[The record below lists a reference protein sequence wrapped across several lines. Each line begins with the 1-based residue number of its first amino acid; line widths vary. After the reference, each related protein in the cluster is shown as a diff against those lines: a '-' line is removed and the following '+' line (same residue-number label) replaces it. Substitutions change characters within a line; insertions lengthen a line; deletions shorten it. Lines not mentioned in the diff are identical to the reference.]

1 MLTIFVVSRHFWF
14 LCVNDEILQKRLNLG
29 LVFVSSTLRNGAG
42 ANGIR
47 QGKGKRG
54 REYEKNAKKT
64 NGNEIKS
71 WKM

>member
-47 QGKGKRG
+47 QGIGKRG
-54 REYEKNAKKT
+54 REYEINAENKQM
-64 NGNEIKS
+64 E
-71 WKM
+71 MR

>member
-14 LCVNDEILQKRLNLG
+14 LCVNDEILQKRLKFG
-29 LVFVSSTLRNGAG
+29 LEFVSLTLGNRAG
-42 ANGIR
+42 AGIR

-54 REYEKNAKKT
+54 REYEIIAKT

>member
-14 LCVNDEILQKRLNLG
+14 LCVNVEILQKRLKFG
-29 LVFVSSTLRNGAG
+29 LVFVSSTLGNGAG

-54 REYEKNAKKT
+54 REYEIIAKT